1 MVRFSGRLSLPSPKV
16 GPGSRVKYGLRPIT
30 PLDAVLPFNPEGD
43 CYQKFVLLE
52 VRSGVVA
59 FYEIKSRCVFPNNDT
74 NGGCKFEL

>member
-52 VRSGVVA
+52 VRSGR
-59 FYEIKSRCVFPNNDT
+59 YLRND
-74 NGGCKFEL
+74 NK